1 MQLYYLLVVI
11 VVSDVSDVKV
21 IHCRCN
27 ICCKLTT
34 QLSHDSK

>member
-1 MQLYYLLVVI
+1 MRLHDLLVVV
-11 VVSDVSDVKV
+11 VVSDGKVV

-34 QLSHDSK
+34 RLLRE